1 MIIQPIEK
9 NKLSHQITESLLGM
23 ITNHTL
29 IPGQKLPTEMEL
41 AASYN
46 VSRNVVRESL
56 KTLELLGI
64 TESKTSRGTF
74 ITANAIENLYQYEFW
89 STLKSNVDIVQLFEA
104 RLALEPEL
112 AYLAALKRTD
122 EDLKNM
128 RDFLDN
134 KITADYNTYGEY
146 FDDTYMFHFLVAK
159 ASKNQ
164 IMETF
169 LKTIHKHI
177 KEPEAL
183 QFSVDH
189 SIGKNKA
196 SHEKI
201 YQAILQQQAPKAK
214 SLMFEH
220 ILPVYRFLNENENL
234 NFPDA
239 SSNI

>member
-9 NKLSHQITESLLGM
+9 NKLSYQITESLLGM

-29 IPGQKLPTEMEL
+29 LPGQKLPTEMEL

-104 RLALEPEL
+104 RIALEPEI

-134 KITADYNTYGEY
+134 KISADYNTYGEY
-146 FDDTYMFHFLVAK
+146 LDDTYVFHFLVAR
-159 ASKNQ
+159 ASKNK

-169 LKTIHKHI
+169 LKTLHNHI
-177 KEPEAL
+177 KNPDAL
-183 QFSVDH
+183 KFSVEH

-201 YQAILQQQAPKAK
+201 YQAIANQQPAKAK
-214 SLMFEH
+214 ALMFEH
-220 ILPVYRFLNENENL
+220 ILPVYRYMNENATVTFNL
-234 NFPDA
+234 DK
-239 SSNI
+239 